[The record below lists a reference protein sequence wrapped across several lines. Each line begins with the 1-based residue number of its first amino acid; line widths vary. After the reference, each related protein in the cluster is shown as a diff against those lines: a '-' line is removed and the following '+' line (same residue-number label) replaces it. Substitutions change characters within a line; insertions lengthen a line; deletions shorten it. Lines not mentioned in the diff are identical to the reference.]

1 MNFNFTKKNLVLFF
15 ANKKNERTKID
26 SEKKKSFF
34 IILIQN
40 LFEKKKKILHQFLF
54 FLSL

>member
-26 SEKKKSFF
+26 SEKKRSFF